1 MSITIT
7 MPEAI
12 EHELQK
18 TWGNVS
24 RRAQEEIA
32 IAAYRESALSLGQ
45 VAQMLGLSVL
55 QAETW
60 LARRGVEIPC
70 TPEELEQDSES
81 LRKLL
86 AQK

>member
-1 MSITIT
+1 MSVTIT
-7 MPEAI
+7 MPDAI

-24 RRAQEEIA
+24 RRVQEETA

-55 QAETW
+55 QAETF
-60 LARRGVEIPC
+60 LAQRGVDIPY
-70 TPEELEQDSES
+70 TLEELEQDSES

-86 AQK
+86 A